1 MVLHRQAST
10 AFRRKASTA
19 PRLQANTVPLLQAST
34 ASNKVAIRRSNRA
47 TDSLHS
53 RGTND
58 HLLLLP
64 KAATHPSKVEGTQ
77 GNRADMVR
85 RPRPLGT
92 RLYLE
97 YGLLAS

>member
-1 MVLHRQAST
+1 MAAPKANMVLHRQAST
-10 AFRRKASTA
+10 AFRRKASTVF
-19 PRLQANTVPLLQAST
+19 RRKAST

-53 RGTND
+53 RGTDD

-77 GNRADMVR
+77 GNRVDMVR